1 MGIPRKGSRTV
12 EAGGKRYVFL
22 VKQTAIPDHPDQK
35 SLRLVVQEEA
45 ERPGRVLR
53 AHFFFETPITPAFVE
68 ALIQEGSSL
77 GWNPSDRGAAFDLPP
92 DRSQGRYCESDPR
105 SYR

>member
-22 VKQTAIPDHPDQK
+22 VKETTIPDHPDQK
-35 SLRLVVQEEA
+35 SLRVVVQEES
-45 ERPGRVLR
+45 EKPGRVLR
-53 AHFFFETPITPAFVE
+53 AHYFFKTSISADRVK
-68 ALIQEGSSL
+68 ALIQEGRSL
-77 GWNPSDRGAAFDLPP
+77 GWNPSERGVAFDMPA
-92 DRSQGRYCESDPR
+92 DRSKWRYNECDPH